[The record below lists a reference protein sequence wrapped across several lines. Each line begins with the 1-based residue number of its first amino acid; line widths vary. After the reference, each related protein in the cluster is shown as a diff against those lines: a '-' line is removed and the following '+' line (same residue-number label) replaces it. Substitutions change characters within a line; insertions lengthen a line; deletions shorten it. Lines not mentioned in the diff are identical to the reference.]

1 MRHPNVEQEIEV
13 PEISVRHY
21 ERSGWKRVDDQAVD
35 VPVVGALAVEG
46 PAVEGPAV
54 LVEKTAAAKGRRRT
68 EAEGE
73 N

>member
-1 MRHPNVEQEIEV
+1 MSVRMRHSQVEQEIEV

-21 ERSGWKRVDDQAVD
+21 ERSGWKRVDGQ
-35 VPVVGALAVEG
+35 VVGA
-46 PAVEGPAV
+46 PAVDALAAP
-54 LVEKTAAAKGRRRT
+54 VETTAAAKGRRRT